1 MISLLCPTRGR
12 PERAM
17 QFLDSVLST
26 QSNDNEIIFGLQS
39 DDPRLD
45 DYPAEIRNRAMI
57 FEPSTTVY
65 YWNQMAK
72 VSKGNLLTLIA
83 DDVIM
88 RTPGWDLK
96 FESVSS
102 RYPDGIYL
110 ITTQD
115 GRSRGNSPENLPT
128 PHPTITRKWFETLG
142 YFTFPGLF
150 HYYADT
156 WNSSIA
162 RRLKRQVNMYDIMW
176 EHLKENDE
184 TRQVMRR
191 NKWAQLD
198 DMVFKQCAR
207 HWETDLKLLHKE
219 IKK

>member
-12 PERAM
+12 PDRAM

-26 QSNDNEIIFGLQS
+26 QNHPNEIIFGLQS
-39 DDPRLD
+39 DDPKLD
-45 DYPAEIRNRAMI
+45 SYPQEIRSRAVI
-57 FEPSTTVY
+57 FEPSSTVY
-65 YWNQMAK
+65 YWNQMATMA
-72 VSKGNLLTLIA
+72 KGDLLTLIA

-88 RTPGWDLK
+88 RTQGWDTK
-96 FESVSS
+96 FAAAADQ
-102 RYPDGIYL
+102 YLDGMCL

-115 GRSRGNSPENLPT
+115 GRNHGEPPNDLPT
-128 PHPTITRKWFETLG
+128 PHPTVTRKWFEALG

-162 RRLKRQVNMYDIMW
+162 RRLGRQINLYDVMW
-176 EHLKENDE
+176 EHIKEFDD
-184 TRQVMRR
+184 TRKEMRK
-191 NKWAQLD
+191 NKWAELD
-198 DMVFKQCAR
+198 EMVFKQCKR
-207 HWETDLKLLHKE
+207 HWEADLAVIKDR

>member
-12 PERAM
+12 PDRAM
-17 QFLDSVLST
+17 QFLESVLET
-26 QSNDNEIIFGLQS
+26 QTDDNEIIFGLQT
-39 DDPRLD
+39 DDLRLD
-45 DYPAEIRNRAMI
+45 EYPAEIKSRAII

-72 VSKGNLLTLIA
+72 VAKGEMLTLIA

-88 RTPGWDLK
+88 RTQGWDK
-96 FESVSS
+96 RFHEEAAK
-102 RYPDGIYL
+102 YQDGIYL

-115 GRSRGNSPENLPT
+115 GRNHGDWPAQLPT
-128 PHPTITRKWFETLG
+128 PHPTISRKWFETLG

-162 RRLKRQVNMYDIMW
+162 RRLDRQINLYDVMW
-176 EHLKENDE
+176 EHIKEFDE

-191 NKWAQLD
+191 NKWAELD
-198 DMVFKQCAR
+198 DLVFKQCKR
-207 HWETDLKLLHKE
+207 HWDLDLQTIKNE
-219 IKK
+219 IRP

>member
-12 PERAM
+12 PDRAM

-26 QSNDNEIIFGLQS
+26 QANDNEIIFGLQS
-39 DDPRLD
+39 DDPKLES
-45 DYPAEIRNRAMI
+45 YPQEIRSKAVI
-57 FEPSTTVY
+57 FEPSSTVY

-72 VSKGNLLTLIA
+72 QAKGDLLTLIA

-88 RTPGWDLK
+88 RTKGWDTK
-96 FESVSS
+96 FEAVSKQ
-102 RYPDGIYL
+102 YPDGMYL

-115 GRSRGNSPENLPT
+115 GRNHGDPPKDLPA

-162 RRLKRQVNMYDIMW
+162 RRLGRQVNLYDVMW
-176 EHLKENDE
+176 EHIKEFDE

-191 NKWAQLD
+191 NKWAELD
-198 DMVFKQCAR
+198 DMVFKQCSR
-207 HWETDLKLLHKE
+207 HWNTDLEL
-219 IKK
+219 IKSKVQQ

>member
-12 PERAM
+12 PDRAM
-17 QFLDSVLST
+17 QFLESVLAT
-26 QSNDNEIIFGLQS
+26 QTDDNEIIFGLQS
-39 DDPRLD
+39 DDARLD
-45 DYPAEIRNRAMI
+45 EYPSEIRSRAII
-57 FEPSTTVY
+57 FEPSSTVY

-72 VSKGNLLTLIA
+72 VAKGDMLTLIA

-88 RTPGWDLK
+88 RTPGWDLR
-96 FESVSS
+96 FHEEAANY
-102 RYPDGIYL
+102 RDGIYL

-115 GRSRGNSPENLPT
+115 GRGKGEWPAQLPT
-128 PHPTITRKWFETLG
+128 PHPTISRKWFETLG

-162 RRLKRQVNMYDIMW
+162 RRLDRQINMYDIMW
-176 EHLKENDE
+176 EHIKEFDE
-184 TRQVMRR
+184 TRKVMQR

-198 DMVFKQCAR
+198 DMVFKQCER
-207 HWETDLKLLHKE
+207 HWNLDLQMIKNE
-219 IKK
+219 IRP

>member
-12 PERAM
+12 PDRAM
-17 QFLDSVLST
+17 QFLESVLAT
-26 QSNDNEIIFGLQS
+26 QTDDNEIIFGLQS
-39 DDPRLD
+39 DDACLA
-45 DYPAEIRNRAMI
+45 DYPAEIKSRAII
-57 FEPSTTVY
+57 FEPSSTVY

-72 VSKGNLLTLIA
+72 VAKGEMLTLIA

-88 RTPGWDLK
+88 RTQGWDQQFHK
-96 FESVSS
+96 EAAK
-102 RYPDGIYL
+102 YQDGIYL

-115 GRSRGNSPENLPT
+115 GRNHGDRPAQLPT
-128 PHPTITRKWFETLG
+128 PHPTISRKWFETLG

-156 WNSSIA
+156 WNSKIA
-162 RRLKRQVNMYDIMW
+162 RRLDRQINMYDVMW
-176 EHLKENDE
+176 EHIKEFDE

-191 NKWAQLD
+191 NKWGELD

-207 HWETDLKLLHKE
+207 HWNLDLQMIKNE
-219 IKK
+219 IKL

>member
-12 PERAM
+12 PDRAM
-17 QFLDSVLST
+17 QFLESVLAT
-26 QSNDNEIIFGLQS
+26 QTDDNEIIFGLQT

-45 DYPAEIRNRAMI
+45 EYPAEIKSRAII

-72 VSKGNLLTLIA
+72 VAKGEMLTLIA

-88 RTPGWDLK
+88 RTQGWDK
-96 FESVSS
+96 RFHEEAAK
-102 RYPDGIYL
+102 YQDGIYL

-115 GRSRGNSPENLPT
+115 GRNHGDWPAQLPT
-128 PHPTITRKWFETLG
+128 PHPTISRKWFETLG

-156 WNSSIA
+156 WNSKIA
-162 RRLKRQVNMYDIMW
+162 RRLDRQINMYDVMW
-176 EHLKENDE
+176 EHIKEFDE

-191 NKWAQLD
+191 NKWAELD
-198 DMVFKQCAR
+198 DLVFKQCKR
-207 HWETDLKLLHKE
+207 HWDLDLQTIKNE
-219 IKK
+219 IRP